1 MSTSALPIHFFTIVL
16 NGEPFIRYHL
26 ERFKALNC
34 PWHWHI
40 IEGLAELKHDTA
52 WSLQFGAQLPTD
64 ACKDGRSVDGT
75 AEYLDQIA
83 AENPENVTVYRAPN
97 GRHWDGK
104 LEMISAPVANLPDD
118 CLLWEI
124 DSDELWTTDQFTR
137 MRELFLEQ
145 PQRTAAVFYC
155 WYFVGPNL
163 VINRRRR
170 YDEIEWRRAWRYRK
184 SMRWT
189 AHEPPTLATPAP
201 NAPGQW
207 IDVTRLAPFTPI
219 ELEREQLVFQHYAYV
234 TEEQLAFKEKY
245 YGYKNIV
252 AQWKALQATT
262 QFPVR
267 LKEFLNWP
275 WVSERALVEPV
286 FACGITPLATESG
299 GRWTFLEGS
308 REQAAG
314 KDTLMRGI
322 FMFVRPGGPGDPS
335 LQVLQRTINYARALH
350 LDLPIHIQPLAP
362 NQPTINKREL
372 FDASPFQETLFL
384 DVDAFILDRLDF
396 GFEMA
401 AKYGMACCI
410 GECPWIR
417 RDHPGTGDLVNYNPG
432 VLFFSKKAAP
442 FFDHWANT
450 EKATPL
456 MRLDNPQYRHRVMTS
471 ADEITFSMAM
481 AESPLMPFILPSNW
495 NFSQRS
501 QRTFWGPIKIWRDTI
516 DPPPALVNF
525 VKGQAQPDA
534 LIQYVGLGPPGK

>member
-1 MSTSALPIHFFTIVL
+1 
-16 NGEPFIRYHL
+16 
-26 ERFKALNC
+26 
-34 PWHWHI
+34 
-40 IEGLAELKHDTA
+40 
-52 WSLQFGAQLPTD
+52 
-64 ACKDGRSVDGT
+64 
-75 AEYLDQIA
+75 
-83 AENPENVTVYRAPN
+83 
-97 GRHWDGK
+97 
-104 LEMISAPVANLPDD
+104 MISAPVANLPNNY

-137 MRELFLEQ
+137 MGELFLEQ

-170 YDEIEWRRAWRYRK
+170 YDEIEWRCAWRYRK

-252 AQWKALQATT
+252 AQWKSAPGDHAVPGTPEGVPQLAM
-262 QFPVR
+262 
-267 LKEFLNWP
+267 
-275 WVSERALVEPV
+275 VSERALVEPV

-299 GRWTFLEGS
+299 GRWNFLEGS

-322 FMFVRPGGPGDPS
+322 FMFVRPGGPGDPA

-350 LDLPIHIQPLAP
+350 LDLPIHIQPLVP

-417 RDHPGTGDLVNYNPG
+417 RDRPGTGDLVNYNPG
-432 VLFFSKKAAP
+432 VLFFSKGSAVFRPLGKYGEGHAPHAAGQSAVSP
-442 FFDHWANT
+442 PGDDVGRRNHVFHGDGR
-450 EKATPL
+450 K
-456 MRLDNPQYRHRVMTS
+456 S
-471 ADEITFSMAM
+471 ADAVHSSFELEFQ
-481 AESPLMPFILPSNW
+481 P
-495 NFSQRS
+495 RS
-501 QRTFWGPIKIWRDTI
+501 QRTFWGPIKIWRIPTI
-516 DPPPALVNF
+516 RRRRW
-525 VKGQAQPDA
+525 
-534 LIQYVGLGPPGK
+534 